1 MLGGFT
7 PMVDSAQG
15 KNKRILQVADEGL
28 MKKNVVP
35 ESCSK
40 LVFFLKLGYKIILS
54 LLCMD
59 SHGNKKFCKSRHT
72 LRGRVFFRP
81 VIYMF

>member
-7 PMVDSAQG
+7 PMVDSAQS

-40 LVFFLKLGYKIILS
+40 LVFF
-54 LLCMD
+54 
-59 SHGNKKFCKSRHT
+59 
-72 LRGRVFFRP
+72 
-81 VIYMF
+81 

>member
-7 PMVDSAQG
+7 PTVDSAQS
-15 KNKRILQVADEGL
+15 KNERILQVAAEGL

-40 LVFFLKLGYKIILS
+40 LVFFLK
-54 LLCMD
+54 
-59 SHGNKKFCKSRHT
+59 
-72 LRGRVFFRP
+72 
-81 VIYMF
+81 

>member
-7 PMVDSAQG
+7 PMVDSVQS
-15 KNKRILQVADEGL
+15 KNKRILQVAAEGL

-40 LVFFLKLGYKIILS
+40 FVFIKMRLQNNFIFVVYGQP
-54 LLCMD
+54 CQ
-59 SHGNKKFCKSRHT
+59 
-72 LRGRVFFRP
+72 
-81 VIYMF
+81 

>member
-7 PMVDSAQG
+7 PMVDSAQS
-15 KNKRILQVADEGL
+15 KNERILQVAAEGQ

-40 LVFFLKLGYKIILS
+40 FVFIEMRLEMRLQNNFIFVVYGQPYQ
-54 LLCMD
+54 
-59 SHGNKKFCKSRHT
+59 
-72 LRGRVFFRP
+72 
-81 VIYMF
+81 

>member
-35 ESCSK
+35 ASSSFFEIR
-40 LVFFLKLGYKIILS
+40 LQNNFVFVVYGQ
-54 LLCMD
+54 
-59 SHGNKKFCKSRHT
+59 
-72 LRGRVFFRP
+72 P
-81 VIYMF
+81 WQ

>member
-7 PMVDSAQG
+7 PMVDSAQS
-15 KNKRILQVADEGL
+15 KNKRILQAAAEGL

-40 LVFFLKLGYKIILS
+40 LVFFEMRLQ
-54 LLCMD
+54 
-59 SHGNKKFCKSRHT
+59 NNF
-72 LRGRVFFRP
+72 VFVVYGQP
-81 VIYMF
+81 CQ

>member
-7 PMVDSAQG
+7 QMVDSAQG
-15 KNKRILQVADEGL
+15 KNKRILQVAAEGL

-40 LVFFLKLGYKIILS
+40 LVFLK
-54 LLCMD
+54 
-59 SHGNKKFCKSRHT
+59 
-72 LRGRVFFRP
+72 
-81 VIYMF
+81 

>member
-1 MLGGFT
+1 MLRGFT
-7 PMVDSAQG
+7 PMVDSAQS

-40 LVFFLKLGYKIILS
+40 LVFIEMRLQNNFIFVVYGQP
-54 LLCMD
+54 CQ
-59 SHGNKKFCKSRHT
+59 
-72 LRGRVFFRP
+72 
-81 VIYMF
+81 

>member
-40 LVFFLKLGYKIILS
+40 LVFIEMRLQNNF
-54 LLCMD
+54 
-59 SHGNKKFCKSRHT
+59 
-72 LRGRVFFRP
+72 VFVVYGQP
-81 VIYMF
+81 CQ

>member
-7 PMVDSAQG
+7 PMVDSAQS
-15 KNKRILQVADEGL
+15 KNKRILQVAAEGL

-40 LVFFLKLGYKIILS
+40 LVFIKMRLQNNSIFVVYGQP
-54 LLCMD
+54 CQ
-59 SHGNKKFCKSRHT
+59 
-72 LRGRVFFRP
+72 
-81 VIYMF
+81 

>member
-7 PMVDSAQG
+7 PMVDSAQS
-15 KNKRILQVADEGL
+15 KNKRILQVAAEGL

-40 LVFFLKLGYKIILS
+40 FVFIEMRLQNNFIFVVYGQP
-54 LLCMD
+54 CQ
-59 SHGNKKFCKSRHT
+59 
-72 LRGRVFFRP
+72 
-81 VIYMF
+81 

>member
-7 PMVDSAQG
+7 PMVYSAQS
-15 KNKRILQVADEGL
+15 KNKRILQVVAEGL

-40 LVFFLKLGYKIILS
+40 FVFIEMRLQNNFIFVVYGQP
-54 LLCMD
+54 CQ
-59 SHGNKKFCKSRHT
+59 
-72 LRGRVFFRP
+72 
-81 VIYMF
+81 

>member
-15 KNKRILQVADEGL
+15 KNKRILQVADEEKRGAG
-28 MKKNVVP
+28 
-35 ESCSK
+35 K
-40 LVFFLKLGYKIILS
+40 LQQARLFLKLGYKIILS

-72 LRGRVFFRP
+72 LRGKVFFRP
-81 VIYMF
+81 AIYMF

>member
-40 LVFFLKLGYKIILS
+40 LVFFEIRLQ
-54 LLCMD
+54 
-59 SHGNKKFCKSRHT
+59 NNF
-72 LRGRVFFRP
+72 VFVVYGQP
-81 VIYMF
+81 CQ